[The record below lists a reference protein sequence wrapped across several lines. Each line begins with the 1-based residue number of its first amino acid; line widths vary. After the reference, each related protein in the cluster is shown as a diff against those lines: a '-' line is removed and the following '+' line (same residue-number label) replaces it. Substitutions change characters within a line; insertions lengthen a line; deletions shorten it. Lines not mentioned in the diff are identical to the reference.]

1 MDTNLNRNPNLNPN
15 RNMKA
20 WMLEQPGQA
29 LALRDV
35 PAPQPRAGAVV
46 VRMEAV
52 PLLSYTRAYLQGAL
66 PYAYPPGPFT
76 PGTNGI
82 GRIAAVGEGVQSL
95 QVGQRVAVNPLW
107 RSSEAGPEPEQ
118 ALIGLTGISAGSAA
132 MLAAFPHGT
141 LRELAEMPASTLIPL
156 RGLDHLSSARLAALA
171 KFIVPFG
178 GLRRG
183 RLQAGETVAINGA
196 SGYFGSA
203 AVMAALAMGA
213 AKVIALG
220 RRAASL
226 ERLAALGGGRVTPV
240 ILHGEADADAEA
252 IRAAAGGR
260 PDLAFDMVGQASDA
274 SATLAALKSLR
285 RGGRLV
291 LMGSM
296 AVPLPI
302 PYGEMLRNN
311 WELIGHFM
319 YESADY
325 LALVALAASG
335 QLALDAV
342 RLETFAFSELESAID
357 AAGRMDGLACTV
369 ALLGADGADGV

>member
-1 MDTNLNRNPNLNPN
+1 
-15 RNMKA
+15 MKA
-20 WMLEQPGQA
+20 WMLDQPGQA

-66 PYAYPPGPFT
+66 PYAYPPGPFS

-171 KFIVPFG
+171 KFVVPFG

-213 AKVIALG
+213 ARVVALG

-260 PDLAFDMVGQASDA
+260 LDLAFDMVGQASDA

-296 AVPLPI
+296 TVPLPI

-369 ALLGADGADGV
+369 ALLGAGGV